1 MGCVQSKEENEKL
14 IAENCTGNTEQLKE
28 QEENQARQVTL
39 LMLGMLELILILMLK
54 TFVGS
59 LFLFVFSFAGNLIQT
74 HSLISLLPHAVRLGY
89 LFLQFTRQ
97 QKYTS
102 PSIYDVNVS
111 IFQIY
116 LLIFTCNVFVSHCS
130 KDAKQEN
137 TECFEFPNE
146 LLRKPE
152 SFQ

>member
-14 IAENCTGNTEQLKE
+14 IAENYTGNTEQLKE

-74 HSLISLLPHAVRLGY
+74 HSLISFLPRAVRLGY

-97 QKYTS
+97 QK
-102 PSIYDVNVS
+102 
-111 IFQIY
+111 
-116 LLIFTCNVFVSHCS
+116 
-130 KDAKQEN
+130 
-137 TECFEFPNE
+137 
-146 LLRKPE
+146 
-152 SFQ
+152 